1 MPNISPPPSFS
12 RCSATVV
19 LFELLNLF
27 HQIIIVMN
35 QAKANIPPKGYAV
48 KREKPHLRKEVEE
61 ALTNNC
67 NRVITQ
73 MEPKPSITT
82 KKTHTSTR
90 SIFTRK
96 TPTIKETGREE
107 SLMAKA
113 RPSTLM
119 GHTISACFRTEK
131 LMTPRAF

>member
-12 RCSATVV
+12 CCSATVV
-19 LFELLNLF
+19 LFELLYVF
-27 HQIIIVMN
+27 DQIIIVMN

-48 KREKPHLRKEVEE
+48 KREKPKLRKEIEE

-73 MEPKPSITT
+73 MEPKSSIAT

-90 SIFTRK
+90 TTFTRR
-96 TPTIKETGREE
+96 TLTIKETGREE

-113 RPSTLM
+113 KPSTLM

-131 LMTPRAF
+131 RMTPRVF